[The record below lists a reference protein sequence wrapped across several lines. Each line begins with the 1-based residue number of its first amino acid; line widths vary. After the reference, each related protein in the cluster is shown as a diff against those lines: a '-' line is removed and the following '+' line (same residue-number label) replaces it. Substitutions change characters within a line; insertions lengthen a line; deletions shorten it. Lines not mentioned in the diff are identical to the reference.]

1 MLKSVCSDHA
11 CDHSFRVLDR
21 WALARRFFGGNKL
34 VKLVK
39 SGFFEL
45 YFLFCLSWTH
55 KCKSA
60 YSFLN
65 LGSYLNMYHGYAS
78 LKKEHILPV
87 FTEKRALF
95 QHILRDAKSTKCELI
110 KGAPLG
116 KGYCYLSAPHTIPTS
131 HHNASLLVKWAILFD
146 THIHP
151 H

>member
-78 LKKEHILPV
+78 LKKEHFLPV

-95 QHILRDAKSTKCELI
+95 QHILRDAKSTKCELKEHLWEKATVI
-110 KGAPLG
+110 SPL
-116 KGYCYLSAPHTIPTS
+116 LIQSPLHITM
-131 HHNASLLVKWAILFD
+131 HHCL
-146 THIHP
+146 
-151 H
+151 